1 MLNLAQR
8 FQAIE
13 HDVGTLN
20 ILLMSS
26 NKTLAWWN
34 SNLRFN
40 IIGTEIGTLILGLIL
55 QSPSA
60 PC

>member
-1 MLNLAQR
+1 MPNLAQR
-8 FQAIE
+8 FQTIE

-20 ILLMSS
+20 INLMSS

-40 IIGTEIGTLILGLIL
+40 IIGTKIGTLNLGVIP
-55 QSPSA
+55 QSQSA

>member
-8 FQAIE
+8 FQTIE
-13 HDVGTLN
+13 NNVGTLN
-20 ILLMSS
+20 ANLMSS
-26 NKTLAWWN
+26 NKIVAWSN

-40 IIGTEIGTLILGLIL
+40 IIGMEIGTLNLGVDP
-55 QSPSA
+55 QSLSA